1 MVAQNKRPTLYDVAR
16 EAGVSHMTVSR
27 VVRGSQAVREKTA
40 ARVAEA
46 ILKLGYRPDPALS
59 ALAAYRSREGGGRG
73 SVLAFLDC
81 DRTPYSGIVFEG
93 ARKEAML
100 HGYSVERF
108 VLPAEPSRQKQLGRT
123 LFHRGVNGLIF
134 GPSDD
139 LWEFSGWDW
148 KEFAMVSLGAVI
160 HRPAMHSV
168 AIDYFH
174 GAFSA
179 CQMMQEQG
187 CRRIGLVV
195 DHRLEARTGHRW
207 LGGFLAAVGGGRK
220 RAVYDGPIRQGERMK
235 DWVKKEKIE
244 AILTIHP
251 EIWRFFRNS
260 GLRIAFLNDTF
271 APANFPSL
279 VLDPEHIGAE
289 GLRLL
294 HHLLLR
300 RELGLPEEPKMVAL
314 RGSWRE
320 NFPGSA

>member
-1 MVAQNKRPTLYDVAR
+1 MAAQTRRPTLYDVAR

-27 VVRGSQAVREKTA
+27 VVRGTRAVREKTA
-40 ARVAEA
+40 ARVRQA
-46 ILKLGYRPDPALS
+46 ILRLGYRPDPALS

-81 DRTPYSGIVFEG
+81 DRTPYSRIVFDG

-123 LFHRGVNGLIF
+123 LFHRGVAGLIF

-179 CQMMQEQG
+179 CQMMRERG
-187 CRRIGLVV
+187 CRRIGLAV
-195 DHRLEARTGHRW
+195 DQRLEARTGHRW
-207 LGGFLAAVGGGRK
+207 LGGFLAAAGGSQRH
-220 RAVYDGPIRQGERMK
+220 AVYEGAIAEPGRLKAWAKR
-235 DWVKKEKIE
+235 EKID

-251 EIWRFFRNS
+251 DVWRLFRRTR
-260 GLRIAFLNDTF
+260 LRMAFLNDTF
-271 APANFPSL
+271 ARPDFPSL

-300 RELGLPEEPKMVAL
+300 REFGLPEEPKMVAL
-314 RGSWRE
+314 RGRWKES
-320 NFPGSA
+320 FPGSA